1 LSGSK
6 DVDMEASLSEQSSY

>member
-6 DVDMEASLSEQSSY
+6 DIDMEASLSEQSSY